1 MLATF
6 FLTLIFVIV
15 TIGLLL
21 WVKTPYYRIEACNV
35 IALLELVV
43 TGQATDSDWSVFSGM
58 PIANNAYLESI
69 RQRCL
74 DIEER
79 EYRGDLLA
87 PYLFTRIGIE
97 ELRLLLQEVS
107 QELRQPSD
115 RSQ

>member
-6 FLTLIFVIV
+6 FLTLLFVIV

-21 WVKTPYYRIEACNV
+21 WVKTPYYRIEAGNV

-43 TGQATDSDWSVFSGM
+43 TGQATDSDWSVFTGM

-79 EYRGDLLA
+79 EYRGDLFA
-87 PYLFTRIGIE
+87 PYLFSRAGIE